1 LILEPFEAATRKLAS
16 DSLPTISIVLP
27 IITTLITS
35 LESRKNDPP
44 VIKQIKNTL
53 RSSIEERFRKL
64 FEDKIVS
71 VQETNANKISI

>member
-1 LILEPFEAATRKLAS
+1 LEPFEAATRKLAS